1 MNNSKSAI
9 TEGINISNDIYK
21 LLKNLKEDKNINS
34 KTEKEKGQIELNL
47 IENLLKVIKLK
58 RNSIDN
64 SGLIYIPSRKL
75 EQSISEKLNTTVS
88 TSIINNKTNIKK
100 ESDLKI
106 EDVNNITYKTNDIDN
121 TRIFKNEKKT
131 ENLKDLKNEIE
142 FEEFDI
148 LNMTSIEK
156 NDCNESMIDS
166 KIFNNYENEFHQI
179 SNKKN
184 KSNMNLENNAL
195 DQTFSTINFDLES
208 KFNDQCSFISK
219 STTLKMFKSKTQ
231 NNLKDII
238 SDKRGS
244 NLYLKMSAYNNISL
258 NNLNNSRDTI
268 DFKGKFYFL
277 LKNLIMLLKRV
288 SYFNKIKSGYSFS
301 SNTSEYLF

>member
-106 EDVNNITYKTNDIDN
+106 EDVNNITRKTNDIDN
-121 TRIFKNEKKT
+121 TKIFKNEKKS
-131 ENLKDLKNEIE
+131 EDFKDLKNEIE

-148 LNMTSIEK
+148 LNITSIDK

-166 KIFNNYENEFHQI
+166 KIFNNYENEFHQT

-184 KSNMNLENNAL
+184 KSNMNFENNAL

-219 STTLKMFKSKTQ
+219 STTFKMFKSKTQ
-231 NNLKDII
+231 SNLKDMI

-244 NLYLKMSAYNNISL
+244 NLYVKMSAYNNISL

-268 DFKGKFYFL
+268 DFKGKFYFYF
-277 LKNLIMLLKRV
+277 KNLIMLLKRV
-288 SYFNKIKSGYSFS
+288 SCFINKKWIFI
-301 SNTSEYLF
+301 